1 MKIEPPRG
9 PAAASSSKRTTATQG
24 AGFSLPTGEAKA
36 PAAASAASPLTALD
50 SLLALQVDTG
60 GKRRRQV
67 RRGAASLDALDR
79 LAASML
85 AGGDG
90 AGDAAALKD
99 ALADRESTGDEGL
112 DQVLREIDVRTA
124 VELAKQEMRRSRR

>member
-1 MKIEPPRG
+1 M
-9 PAAASSSKRTTATQG
+9 
-24 AGFSLPTGEAKA
+24 PTGEAKA

-67 RRGAASLDALDR
+67 RRGAMALDALDR

-85 AGGDG
+85 GGG
-90 AGDAAALKD
+90 EIGRASC
-99 ALADRESTGDEGL
+99 RER
-112 DQVLREIDVRTA
+112 V
-124 VELAKQEMRRSRR
+124 